1 MTSAMP
7 PHVTRSS
14 FVSLM
19 AWLGI
24 ISGALTAVG
33 TCFAVV
39 THPTL
44 PMLVGFLSG
53 VATLATSLGLR
64 QRKEWARIGFIG
76 VIAYST
82 LMGFVG
88 AARIR
93 MPELSQFG
101 ATGGIGQEQV
111 DALMPTL
118 RATALVGAI
127 VVALFNVLI
136 ILKLSSR
143 TVREEFGAEPEA

>member
-1 MTSAMP
+1 MTPTLP

-14 FVSLM
+14 FVSFM

-24 ISGALTAVG
+24 ISGALTALG

-39 THPTL
+39 THPSV
-44 PMLVGFLSG
+44 PMLIGFLSG

-64 QRKEWARIGFIG
+64 QRKEWGRLGFIG
-76 VIAYST
+76 VISYST

-111 DALMPTL
+111 DALMPML
-118 RATALVGAI
+118 RATALVGAV
-127 VVALFNVLI
+127 VVALFNALI

-143 TVREEFGAEPEA
+143 AVREEFGAEPEA